1 VHAFGIASVAHDRGE
16 LIRGA
21 RQRDGA
27 ALAPD
32 EHAEQHQ
39 NRKSQSTSQSP

>member
-1 VHAFGIASVAHDRGE
+1 LVLSASRHDAVE
-16 LIRGA
+16 LVDSA
-21 RQRDGA
+21 RQGGGT

-39 NRKSQSTSQSP
+39 NRESQSTSQSP